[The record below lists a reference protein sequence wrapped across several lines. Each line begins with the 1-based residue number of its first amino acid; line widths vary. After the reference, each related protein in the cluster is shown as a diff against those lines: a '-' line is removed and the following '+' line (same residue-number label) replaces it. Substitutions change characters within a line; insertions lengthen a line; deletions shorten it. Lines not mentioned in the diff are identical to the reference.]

1 MGKDML
7 DRQELIEYITNEII
21 KNSNKDDMGDD
32 NEWWFNEGFTEG
44 LSSVLATIS
53 E

>member
-1 MGKDML
+1 MTDTIN
-7 DRQELIEYITNEII
+7 RQELIEYITNEII
-21 KNSNKDDMGDD
+21 KNKNKSDMGDD

>member
-1 MGKDML
+1 MGKNML

-21 KNSNKDDMGDD
+21 KYRNKDDMGNDI
-32 NEWWFNEGFTEG
+32 EWWFNEGFTEG
-44 LSSVLATIS
+44 LSLVLAKLS

>member
-1 MGKDML
+1 MIDMIN
-7 DRQELIEYITNEII
+7 RQELIEYITNEII
-21 KNSNKDDMGDD
+21 ENKNKSDMGDD

-44 LSSVLATIS
+44 LSWVLAKLS